1 MPHEQLMSL
10 LFSDVD
16 RLLGDHSHSW
26 VHLLPQQAKGA
37 DVVVEWPDDVD
48 KAADEDTPDVMAADV
63 MAPAGAGYPFRA
75 YLAAVRQRARL
86 DHDAELEQFRQL
98 NDDNPKVRALARS
111 TLIQSH
117 LWLVPVVVRRFY
129 RQGGGFEDLVAEGN
143 LGLYRALERFDPARG
158 LRFSTYA
165 KWWVMHAVTASMAAS
180 AYPVK
185 LPKRVALQLSRQGRV
200 GPAEDRAPAA
210 PAAPASPPVPEFV
223 ARDDENGLEGGS
235 DESSPSQ
242 PEMILALKQ
251 GLALMREAIAQLP
264 ERQRMVLEARYG
276 LNGQAERTLQ
286 DLAAQMGISN
296 EGVRKVQLA
305 AMKALRKHLA
315 AGLA

>member
-10 LFSDVD
+10 LFRDVD
-16 RLLGDHSHSW
+16 RMLGDHSHSW
-26 VHLLPQQAKGA
+26 VHLLPQQAQGA
-37 DVVVEWPDDVD
+37 DVVVEWPEDTD
-48 KAADEDTPDVMAADV
+48 KADDKDAPDVMTPV
-63 MAPAGAGYPFRA
+63 GAGHPFRA

-86 DHDAELEQFRQL
+86 DHDAELEQFRRL
-98 NDDNPKVRALARS
+98 NDHNAKVRALARS

-185 LPKRVALQLSRQGRV
+185 LPKRVAQKLSRQGRV
-200 GPAEDRAPAA
+200 EPMAGTAPAG
-210 PAAPASPPVPEFV
+210 PAAPASPPMPAFI
-223 ARDDENGLEGGS
+223 ARDDENELDGDS
-235 DESSPSQ
+235 DERSPSQ

-251 GLALMREAIAQLP
+251 GLALMREAIEQLP

-276 LNGQAERTLQ
+276 LNGRAERTLQ
-286 DLAAQMGISN
+286 DLAAQMGISI
-296 EGVRKVQLA
+296 EGVRKVQLS

-315 AGLA
+315 AGQA